1 MFTGI
6 VKGQGKVVQF
16 QEDHGTKQIR
26 IASKIINSKDF
37 SIGES
42 ISINGVCL
50 TITKFQNNDFGVDA
64 MPETLR
70 RTTFDELQ
78 SGSLVNLEPALKVTE
93 RLNGHFLLGHI
104 DTTAVVSNIEKQS
117 TSKVFTFKINSN
129 QMPFIVEKGSVGIN
143 GVSLTV
149 VSVGAD
155 WFQVALIPYTL
166 SETTLG
172 NLACGKRVN
181 IETDILG
188 KYAVK
193 MNKEVANYE

>member
-6 VKGQGKVVQF
+6 VKGQGKIVQF

-26 IASKIINSKDF
+26 IASKIINANDF

-50 TITKFQNNDFGVDA
+50 TITKFQNNDFWVDA

-93 RLNGHFLLGHI
+93 RLNGHFLLGHV
-104 DTTAVVSNIEKQS
+104 DTTALVSNIEKQS

-172 NLACGKRVN
+172 NLVCGKRVN